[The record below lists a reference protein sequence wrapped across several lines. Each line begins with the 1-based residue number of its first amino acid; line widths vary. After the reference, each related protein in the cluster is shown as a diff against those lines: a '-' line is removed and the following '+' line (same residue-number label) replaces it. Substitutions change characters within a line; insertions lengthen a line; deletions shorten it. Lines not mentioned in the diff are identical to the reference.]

1 MTQRAEYARVLRS
14 LIDGQQDELGEL
26 LTPIAEYLEED
37 THVWTCG
44 CGTVNGVNL
53 AVCRVCGRRE
63 GEL

>member
-1 MTQRAEYARVLRS
+1 MTQRAEYARILRQ

-26 LTPIAEYLEED
+26 LTPIAEYLEGGES
-37 THVWTCG
+37 TWTCG
-44 CGTVNGVNL
+44 CGIVNGVNL

>member
-1 MTQRAEYARVLRS
+1 MTQRAEYAHILRQ
-14 LIDGQQDELGEL
+14 LIDGQKDDLGEL
-26 LTPIAEYLEED
+26 LTPIAEYLEEGES
-37 THVWTCG
+37 TWTCG